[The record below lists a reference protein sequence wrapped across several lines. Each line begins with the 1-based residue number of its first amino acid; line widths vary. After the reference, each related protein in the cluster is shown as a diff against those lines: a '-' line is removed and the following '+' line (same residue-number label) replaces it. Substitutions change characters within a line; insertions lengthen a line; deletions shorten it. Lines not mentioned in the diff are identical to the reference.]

1 MKTVIDIETT
11 SFHNNPSPYIPENY
25 LVSVGFKSKEY
36 EEYLCFKHNDNPS
49 DTTAKYL
56 LSEQL
61 RKTTLLIGH
70 NIKFDLSWLLECG
83 FEYDGDIYDTMIY
96 EYIKAGGIRTLKL
109 NLSDCCRRRKLPVK
123 HDTTKDY
130 LKNGIGF
137 ESMPWDIVEEYGRN
151 DVGITWL
158 LYHKQQEEIDQAKK
172 LSERIK

>member
-25 LVSVGFKSKEY
+25 LVSVGFKSEKY

-61 RKTTLLIGH
+61 RKTTLL
-70 NIKFDLSWLLECG
+70 
-83 FEYDGDIYDTMIY
+83 
-96 EYIKAGGIRTLKL
+96 
-109 NLSDCCRRRKLPVK
+109 
-123 HDTTKDY
+123 KDY
-130 LKNGIGF
+130 LRNGIGF
-137 ESMPWDIVEEYGRN
+137 ESMPWDIVKEYGRN
-151 DVGITWL
+151 DVDITWL
-158 LYHKQQEEIDQAKK
+158 LYHKQKEEIDQAKK